1 MRVCDKCDYEMENHR
16 LTRKLGEVKHRT
28 ESRIQELNMK
38 QVEFTERDFVAKSQ
52 LNEEQKT
59 LDKQLEQIRA
69 KEQDY
74 IKKCDRA
81 REKVDN

>member
-1 MRVCDKCDYEMENHR
+1 
-16 LTRKLGEVKHRT
+16 
-28 ESRIQELNMK
+28 MK